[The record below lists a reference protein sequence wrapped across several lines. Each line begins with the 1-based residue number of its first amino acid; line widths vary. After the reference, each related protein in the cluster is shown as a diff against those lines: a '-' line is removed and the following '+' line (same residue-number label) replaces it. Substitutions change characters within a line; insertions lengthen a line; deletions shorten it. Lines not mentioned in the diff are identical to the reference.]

1 MRSLFS
7 TLEDL
12 EFVDDVALLLN
23 THSQIQN
30 KTRQLNKYANQLD
43 LKISLKKTE
52 VMTLNESNP
61 SPIQNEDQNIQHT
74 ESFTYVDRVIKSDD
88 GSNSDIKYRPN
99 NETVTLN

>member
-30 KTRQLNKYANQLD
+30 KTRQLNKYAN
-43 LKISLKKTE
+43 
-52 VMTLNESNP
+52 
-61 SPIQNEDQNIQHT
+61 
-74 ESFTYVDRVIKSDD
+74 
-88 GSNSDIKYRPN
+88 
-99 NETVTLN
+99 